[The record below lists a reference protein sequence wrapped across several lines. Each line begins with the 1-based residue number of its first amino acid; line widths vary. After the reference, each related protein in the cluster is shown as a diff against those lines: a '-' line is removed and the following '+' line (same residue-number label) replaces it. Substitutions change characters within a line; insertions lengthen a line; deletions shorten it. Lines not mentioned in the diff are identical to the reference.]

1 MITLDSFILSM
12 LFTNYN
18 ELNLLPLGRILFA
31 KSRNGI
37 DDWKFHEDGSVLGPN
52 KENGDWFYFD
62 SDHVG
67 K

>member
-12 LFTNYN
+12 LFTNYI
-18 ELNLLPLGRILFA
+18 LLLGRILFA

-37 DDWKFHEDGSVLGPN
+37 DDWKFHEGGSVLGPN